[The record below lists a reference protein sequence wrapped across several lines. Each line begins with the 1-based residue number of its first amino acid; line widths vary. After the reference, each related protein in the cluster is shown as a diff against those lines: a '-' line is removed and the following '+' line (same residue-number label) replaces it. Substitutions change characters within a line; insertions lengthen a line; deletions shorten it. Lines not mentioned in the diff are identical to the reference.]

1 MNPTNS
7 THLADFQAGQ
17 IQVEGD
23 TTTHKILMDM
33 PGNKQAAVT
42 LRIGN
47 EGAAEREKQREEF
60 YLTVYPPSLTEG
72 LEKDI
77 KRLDA
82 QYNDLTGYDKEGK
95 PLMRFTGRDREMLE
109 MKLAN
114 RRNALAIAQRNRAFA
129 ERAQAH
135 AKAERA
141 ATSQRIAAAAAIKA
155 QQMIEDAEID
165 RRASQIAARAG
176 VRSK

>member
-1 MNPTNS
+1 MNRTDSP
-7 THLADFQAGQ
+7 HLANFQAGQ

-23 TTTHKILMDM
+23 VTTHKILMDM

-47 EGAAEREKQREEF
+47 EGAAERDKQREEF

-77 KRLDA
+77 KHLS
-82 QYNDLTGYDKEGK
+82 QQFNDFTGYDKEGK
-95 PLMRFTGRDREMLE
+95 PIMRFTGRDREMLE

-114 RRNALAIAQRNRAFA
+114 RRNALAIAQQNRAFA
-129 ERAQAH
+129 ERVQAH
-135 AKAERA
+135 AKAENA
-141 ATSQRIAAAAAIKA
+141 AAQQRIAEAAAIKA

-165 RRASQIAARAG
+165 RRASQLAARAG
-176 VRSK
+176 VRK

>member
-7 THLADFQAGQ
+7 PNLADFQAGQ

-23 TTTHKILMDM
+23 VTTHKILMDM

-42 LRIGN
+42 LKIGN
-47 EGAAEREKQREEF
+47 EGAADREKQREEF

-77 KRLDA
+77 ERLG
-82 QYNDLTGYDKEGK
+82 QQFNDFTGYDKEGK
-95 PLMRFTGRDREMLE
+95 PLMRYTGREREMLE

-114 RRNALAIAQRNRAFA
+114 RRNALAIAQQNRAFA
-129 ERAQAH
+129 ERVQAH
-135 AKAERA
+135 AKAQQA
-141 ATSQRIAAAAAIKA
+141 ATEQRIAEAAAIKA
-155 QQMIEDAEID
+155 QQMIEDAEIE
-165 RRASQIAARAG
+165 RRAAQLAARSG